1 MALSGAL
8 ALAQTQSVARVAV
21 QAGNGQAACQCIN
34 TVLQTFQPIS
44 VKATDNRGNPVP
56 GATITWAVTSGQ
68 ITLGSNQAT
77 TATTVTDNNGISTI
91 PIALVVQSNVTSPA
105 VPYLVNVIQAAANN
119 NSVFFTEL
127 ESLRTTQGSSVI
139 QASGNPTFNGA
150 DLSQATLSAPVGST
164 LFTPIQMQ
172 VTSGSPGA
180 GVANVAVRIV
190 NNQSS
195 PALSCAYY
203 GGYAD
208 PGSVLTDLSG
218 NSSCYP
224 VFNGSGTGKFYITVG
239 GVPASNFASA
249 SYLQDFGPY
258 TFTSIPGAAAAMQMV
273 SGNNQVGAQGQALNP
288 LVAQLVDANGYAV
301 QNQTVTWAVTPA
313 GAAALANAQ
322 TVTDNNGEV
331 SAGASLYPPAAS
343 GALITVA
350 LASNAAISV
359 AFQETLSGSVSS
371 LTKVSGDGQSA
382 QPGASFFQPLVVQV
396 NGPSGPVANY
406 PVQFQI
412 SGPVSL
418 PGGSTGATNAN
429 GQVALTVKAGV
440 LTGTATVT
448 AVAGALSQ
456 TFTLTITS
464 ASSATPNGLTMVIG
478 SGQSA
483 ILNTMFALP
492 LVVQVNS
499 AAGPVAGYVVSF
511 SATGPI
517 AISSAAATTGSNGQ
531 AQITVQAGATA
542 GAATV
547 TASVSVYSVTFN
559 LTVTPA
565 GPAITANSF
574 LNAASRVAGSISPC
588 SLAILS
594 APGLTPDGTSDLS
607 MAPLFGRLPHSIHG
621 LSVTFG
627 GVPAPIVSVAM
638 GATNPEVTLQVPCEV
653 APGPSVPVTV
663 KVGGGSTTLNI
674 PVQAVSPGI
683 FQMAMSDGVVRA
695 VLVRDDGSFADIGGT
710 DVWDPENPA
719 RRGENVRIYATG
731 LGSTLPLV
739 FTDDIQNPNADL
751 IGFDATVA
759 SVVQAGIV
767 GFGGLQVISARQ
779 APDLIGIYEVQVLL
793 PAGAPTGNSV
803 PIAISVVPIG
813 ANSAVS
819 SNVSLIP
826 IQ

>member
-1 MALSGAL
+1 
-8 ALAQTQSVARVAV
+8 
-21 QAGNGQAACQCIN
+21 
-34 TVLQTFQPIS
+34 
-44 VKATDNRGNPVP
+44 
-56 GATITWAVTSGQ
+56 
-68 ITLGSNQAT
+68 
-77 TATTVTDNNGISTI
+77 VTDNNGISTI

-127 ESLRTTQGSSVI
+127 ESLRTAQGNSVI
-139 QASGNPTFNGA
+139 QAAGDPTFNGL
-150 DLSQATLSAPVGST
+150 DLSQATLVAPVGSM
-164 LFTPIQMQ
+164 LSTPIQMQ
-172 VTSGSPGA
+172 VTSGSPGP
-180 GVANVAVRIV
+180 GVANVSVRIV
-190 NNQSS
+190 NDQSS
-195 PALSCAYY
+195 PTLSCLNQ

-208 PGSVLTDLSG
+208 PGSVLTNANGGSF
-218 NSSCYP
+218 CYP
-224 VFNGSGTGKFYITVG
+224 VFSGSGTGTFHVVVG
-239 GVPASNFASA
+239 GVPAPNFATA
-249 SYLQDFGPY
+249 SYLQAFGTY
-258 TFTSIPGAAAAMQMV
+258 TFTSIPGAPAAMQII
-273 SGNNQVGAQGQALNP
+273 SGNSQIGAQGQALNP
-288 LVAQLVDANGYAV
+288 LVARLVDANGYAV
-301 QNQTVTWAVTPA
+301 QNQTVTWTVTPA
-313 GAAALANAQ
+313 GAAALTNAQ
-322 TVTDNNGEV
+322 TVTDNSGQV
-331 SAGASLYPPAAS
+331 SANASLYPPAAS

-359 AFQETLSGSVSS
+359 AFQATLAGSLTS
-371 LTKVSGDGQSA
+371 LTKIGGDGQSA
-382 QPGASFFQPLVVQV
+382 QPGTNFSQPLVVQV

-406 PVQFQI
+406 PVQFLI
-412 SGPVSL
+412 GGPVSL
-418 PGGSTGATNAN
+418 SGGSTVATNAN
-429 GQVALTVKAGV
+429 GQVALTVEAGAF
-440 LTGTATVT
+440 TGTATVT
-448 AVAGALSQ
+448 AVAG
-456 TFTLTITS
+456 TFNVVFTLTVTS
-464 ASSATPNGLTMVIG
+464 KPSVTPNGLTIVSG
-478 SGQSA
+478 SAQSA
-483 ILNTMFALP
+483 IFNTMFAVP

-517 AISSAAATTGSNGQ
+517 SISSGAATTGSNGQ

-547 TASVSVYSVTFN
+547 TASASAYSVTFN
-559 LTVTPA
+559 LTVLPA

-574 LNAASRVAGSISPC
+574 LNAASRVVGAISPC
-588 SLAILS
+588 GLAILS
-594 APGLTPDGTSDLS
+594 APGLTPDGTTDLS
-607 MAPLFGRLPHSIHG
+607 PAPLFGRLPHAIHG

-653 APGPSVPVTV
+653 TPGPSVPVTV
-663 KVGGGSTTLNI
+663 KVGGGSTTLNV
-674 PVQAVSPGI
+674 PVQTVSPGI
-683 FQMAMSDGVVRA
+683 FQMAMSDGVIRA
-695 VLVRDDGSFADIGGT
+695 VVVRDDGSFADVGGT
-710 DVWDPENPA
+710 DAYDPENPA

-731 LGSTLPLV
+731 LGPTLPLV

-793 PAGAPTGNSV
+793 PLSAPTGNSV
-803 PIAISVVPIG
+803 QIAISAVPIG